1 MAINMTSGFRPSI
14 LHHLQDIAKGAT
26 PQLKLDP
33 HGFLAMLYKFR
44 KPQLLGL
51 NNEAGHKKTMRVK
64 YLQRFTKDFTDT
76 SKSCDQTN
84 QMAYTENNVE
94 LSSTR
99 QLAIHIP
106 DETIAQYEDDASRTV
121 MMGQP
126 ATDIMNELMEQII
139 AGTNAI
145 MDGVND
151 DLLTEMSTSFGVNR
165 VNGVA
170 TAKTI
175 NINANNE
182 SNILSD
188 GFTQMLSDYAQNR
201 EKGRMQVVGNG
212 LMHNWALQNQMGV
225 AGING
230 SGIDTRIQGNG
241 FDFFYDLGS
250 VNTWG
255 ANQVGVFAPDS
266 VGIVEYLEYTGF
278 KAGKKAGA
286 SEFGTMVLPMQGID
300 GNNVPVSFDFQLK
313 YYDCAE
319 TITDAY
325 YGTNLTVEKGYN
337 LIISKQSGLYTIPD
351 NAYRGTDVLTGNR
364 GSYRYAITNT
374 CETC

>member
-1 MAINMTSGFRPSI
+1 MAVNMTSGFRPSI

-151 DLLTEMSTSFGVNR
+151 DLLTEMST
-165 VNGVA
+165 
-170 TAKTI
+170 
-175 NINANNE
+175 
-182 SNILSD
+182 
-188 GFTQMLSDYAQNR
+188 
-201 EKGRMQVVGNG
+201 
-212 LMHNWALQNQMGV
+212 
-225 AGING
+225 
-230 SGIDTRIQGNG
+230 
-241 FDFFYDLGS
+241 
-250 VNTWG
+250 
-255 ANQVGVFAPDS
+255 
-266 VGIVEYLEYTGF
+266 
-278 KAGKKAGA
+278 
-286 SEFGTMVLPMQGID
+286 
-300 GNNVPVSFDFQLK
+300 
-313 YYDCAE
+313 
-319 TITDAY
+319 
-325 YGTNLTVEKGYN
+325 
-337 LIISKQSGLYTIPD
+337 
-351 NAYRGTDVLTGNR
+351 
-364 GSYRYAITNT
+364 
-374 CETC
+374 

>member
-1 MAINMTSGFRPSI
+1 MSVTLTSGFRNSI
-14 LHHLQDIAKGAT
+14 LFHLKDIAKGAT

-33 HGFLAMLYKFR
+33 HGFLSMLYKFR
-44 KPQLLGL
+44 KPQMLGL
-51 NNEAGHKKTMRVK
+51 NNEAGHKKTVRVK

-84 QMAYTENNVE
+84 QMAYAENNVE

-99 QLAIHIP
+99 QIAIHIP
-106 DETIAQYEDDASRTV
+106 DETIARYEDDCSRTV
-121 MMGQP
+121 VMGQP
-126 ATDIMNELMEQII
+126 ATDLMNEFMEQII

-145 MDGVND
+145 MDGVNE
-151 DLLTEMSTSFGVNR
+151 DLLTTMATSFGVNR
-165 VNGVA
+165 VSGDANA
-170 TAKTI
+170 RTI
-175 NINANNE
+175 NINANNDT
-182 SNILSD
+182 NILTD

-201 EKGRMQVVGNG
+201 EKGRMQIVGNG

-225 AGING
+225 AGINA

-241 FDFFYDLGS
+241 FDFFYDLNS
-250 VNTWG
+250 VGTWG

-286 SEFGTMVLPMQGID
+286 SEFGTVVLPMEGVD
-300 GNNVPVSFDFQLK
+300 GNNVPVAFDFQLK

-325 YGTNLTVEKGYN
+325 YGTPLVVEKGYN

-351 NAYRGTDVLTGNR
+351 NAYRATDVLNGNR
-364 GSYRYAITNT
+364 GTYRYAITNT